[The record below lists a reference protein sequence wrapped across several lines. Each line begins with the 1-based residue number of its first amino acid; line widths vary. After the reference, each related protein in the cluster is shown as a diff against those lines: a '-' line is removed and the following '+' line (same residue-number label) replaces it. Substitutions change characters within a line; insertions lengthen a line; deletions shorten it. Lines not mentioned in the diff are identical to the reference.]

1 MQYLY
6 SGLLLVITLLWQ
18 NKATADSAS
27 LRFCYEDKPL
37 LPFYNGHGDLPAPKP
52 GAAIEHL
59 QAVAKATNI
68 ELVLIRQPWLRCLA
82 QLEANQVD
90 ALVAE
95 YASER
100 DYYMQAPR
108 RPDGQLDESLAMSS
122 FSLCL
127 TYHQQ
132 GLLPEKLSQQR
143 EFALARPLGYRP
155 LPMPGPHIEVSAD
168 SISHA
173 LELVSS
179 GRVDA
184 TTVLCELNGITV
196 EPAELLL
203 RPLQIYPTPVYHS
216 VGYLMFSKAFYQQN
230 PDLAVRIWQQVAQ
243 QRDTNRYLDYLQQP
257 QQ

>member
-1 MQYLY
+1 MQYIY
-6 SGLLLVITLLWQ
+6 SGLLLLTALLWSHR
-18 NKATADSAS
+18 AAADNAS

-37 LPFYNGHGDLPAPKP
+37 LPFYNGHGDLPAPQP

-59 QAVAKATNI
+59 QAVAKAANI
-68 ELVLIRQPWLRCLA
+68 ELILIRQPWLRCLA
-82 QLEANQVD
+82 QLEANQID

-95 YASER
+95 YAIER
-100 DYYMQAPR
+100 AHYMQAPR
-108 RPDGQLDESLAMSS
+108 RPDGEPDANLAMSS

-127 TYHQQ
+127 TYHQR
-132 GLLPEKLSQQR
+132 GELPEKLRQQQ
-143 EFALARPLGYRP
+143 EFTLARPLGYRP
-155 LPMPGPHIEVSAD
+155 LPLAKPYVEVSAD

-173 LELVSS
+173 LELVST

-184 TTVLCELNGITV
+184 TTVLCELNGIAV

-230 PDLAVRIWQQVAQ
+230 PNLAARIWQQVAQ
-243 QRDTNRYLDYLQQP
+243 QRDTSRYLGYLQQP